1 MNTTRRTQRFL
12 VALSPVE
19 RETLARLQEH
29 EGASGADVLRR
40 LLLQEARRVGVAAD
54 KVVNVVIEPHYLE
67 VNHAA
72 T

>member
-40 LLLQEARRVGVAAD
+40 LLLQEARRAGVAPE
-54 KVVNVVIEPHYLE
+54 KVVNVVEPHHLE
-67 VNHAA
+67 VNYAA